1 MSTTT
6 PFKIPAASLW
16 ERRIQSKDGK
26 VKEIAHYFPVIGR
39 GNISHDTVPHALV
52 EKELR
57 RAFTRS
63 FSEWCRK
70 LMDW

>member
-1 MSTTT
+1 MQ
-6 PFKIPAASLW
+6 P
-16 ERRIQSKDGK
+16 KDGK
-26 VKEIAHYFPVIGR
+26 VKEIAHYFPAIGR
-39 GNISHDTVPHALV
+39 GNVSHDTVPHAII

-57 RAFTRS
+57 GAFTRS